1 MKTFLRYALLFSLL
15 AVGPVVLSSG
25 GEHVGAVASVSQD
38 SVSTSPRMI
47 ADMIIKKGE
56 SLLGTPYHYGSGGPK
71 SFDCSGFASYVY
83 KQFGF
88 DLDHSSTGISRQG
101 RKVEGGWSN
110 LQKGDLVIFTA
121 RHNSGRIGHVGIFI
135 ECDSTGKDFT
145 FIHAAVQ
152 GGVRIS
158 HISEPYYSSRYV
170 GARRVLPDFTDE

>member
-1 MKTFLRYALLFSLL
+1 MKTPLKFALIICMLVF
-15 AVGPVVLSSG
+15 GPVTLSSG
-25 GEHVGAVASVSQD
+25 GGHERISATGSQD
-38 SVSTSPRMI
+38 SIPSSPRMI

-56 SLLGTPYHYGSGGPK
+56 SLLGTPYHYGSAGPK
-71 SFDCSGFASYVY
+71 SFDCSGFARYVY

-88 DLDHSSTGISRQG
+88 DLEHSSAGISMQG

-110 LQKGDLVIFTA
+110 LQKGDLVIFTS
-121 RHNSGRIGHVGIFI
+121 RRNSDRVGHVGIFI

-170 GARRVLPDFTDE
+170 DARRVLPDFTD